1 MKKSL
6 IALAVLAASG
16 ASFAQT
22 VTLSGLVGAAY
33 QSVDTAGSGAAAAA
47 TATAAATA
55 AQTAFNLA
63 PTAANAAAL
72 GTATAA
78 AAAAAAAVVLP
89 QAYRGLTL
97 TDVTLN
103 VGVSE
108 DLGGGMKIA
117 VNVGL
122 DSIGSSS
129 TSNFGQALLRRN
141 TSMVVSGG
149 FGSFA
154 FLNTRSGNLLTKGM
168 VAPSNLNDGMYD
180 TSGVVARL
188 PVDAVQYMTP
198 TMSGFNGYA
207 QWVEAGSDGSTTPT
221 VGIAVLGGNYA
232 SGPLVGGVAYKMY
245 NYPEPNTFIRKNRL
259 EAFVTYDLGV
269 AKLGFG
275 YDGANVGTNPLP
287 AVPTAAQIAADQLNN
302 SSAYSLG
309 VSVPMGAITLGANWA
324 KRDVNTVSEFVVKYD
339 LSKRTSFNASFGKQT
354 LDADTTVGAANIG
367 TNGQQYRVGVYH
379 AF

>member
-33 QSVDTAGSGAAAAA
+33 QSVDAGAAGAS
-47 TATAAATA
+47 
-55 AQTAFNLA
+55 
-63 PTAANAAAL
+63 
-72 GTATAA
+72 
-78 AAAAAAAVVLP
+78 
-89 QAYRGLTL
+89 RGLTL
-97 TDVTLN
+97 TDASLN
-103 VGVSE
+103 VAVSE

-122 DSIGSSS
+122 DSIGSTS

-141 TSMVVSGG
+141 TSMVMSGG
-149 FGSFA
+149 FGSVA

-168 VAPSNLNDGMYD
+168 VAPTNLNDGMYD
-180 TSGVVARL
+180 TSGVIARL
-188 PVDAVQYMTP
+188 PVDAIQYMTP
-198 TMSGFNGYA
+198 TMMGGLNGYV
-207 QWVEAGSDGSTTPT
+207 QWVEAGTDGSTTPT
-221 VGIAVLGGNYA
+221 VGIAVLGANYA
-232 SGPLVGGVAYKMY
+232 AGPLAAGVAYKMF
-245 NYPEPNTFIRKNRL
+245 NYPEPSAAIIRKNRL

-275 YDGANVGTNPLP
+275 YDGANVGTVVAN
-287 AVPTAAQIAADQLNN
+287 AVNDANAM
-302 SSAYSLG
+302 SLG

-324 KRDVNTVSEFVVKYD
+324 KRDANTVNEFVVKYD
-339 LSKRTSFNASFGKQT
+339 LSKRTSFNASFGKQSI
-354 LDADTTVGAANIG
+354 DADVTPGATNGI
-367 TNGQQYRVGVYH
+367 NGQQYRIGVYH